1 MTITEVPLMMKVRAV
16 MWLAGGDA
24 SFKAKLKAT
33 VTRGSRS
40 TMRTKRLEDELLALA
55 HMVST
60 A

>member
-1 MTITEVPLMMKVRAV
+1 MIKVRAV